1 MQKHD
6 KTIASIQ
13 ASHMNMP
20 CGVAGKYWG
29 NNQFVWQERDGLF
42 HYWVTELLR
51 LLTLHKFIPVQ
62 QSVHPTNNAVICKS
76 KTKQIAV
83 FEAL

>member
-6 KTIASIQ
+6 KTLASIQ
-13 ASHMNMP
+13 ASHVNMP

-29 NNQFVWQERDGLF
+29 KNQFVWQERDGL
-42 HYWVTELLR
+42 LR
-51 LLTLHKFIPVQ
+51 LLTLHKCIPVQ

-76 KTKQIAV
+76 KTKQFAG